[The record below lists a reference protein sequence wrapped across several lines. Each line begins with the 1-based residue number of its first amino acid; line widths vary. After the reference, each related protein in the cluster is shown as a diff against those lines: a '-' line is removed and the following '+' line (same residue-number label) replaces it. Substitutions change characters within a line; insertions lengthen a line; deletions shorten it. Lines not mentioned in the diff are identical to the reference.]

1 MVSVGDDVLRSL
13 WQGFDSLYPI
23 TGTLDDT
30 LADMVSQLR
39 LDSATMAFLTT
50 SEMSAQHEADI
61 TVGISRGTNP
71 PWGADIFVPD
81 LPAAWRILRA
91 VPAARTASKRG
102 MRLSLSGSAI
112 GALMLVPGIPG
123 YGPDAVNTG
132 VFAGLWTGF
141 AAGNKVF
148 REPLPA
154 PEPGHEWH
162 GLDADD
168 VRLLL
173 PRPPSI
179 STEPFDRPSALLAP
193 ARFIRRRGT
202 AAWSLAGD
210 FAGEI
215 RANLADPITPIL
227 ATGAVASALLGS
239 PLDAALVGS
248 VLLTNASLSAQQQLH
263 AERTLRR
270 LLAVQDPPA
279 RLRVGPLDAELSRDV
294 AADALR
300 PGDIIEIRSG
310 EVVAADA
317 RLIEADNLEVD
328 ESRLTGESLP
338 VPKTTDPTPGAP
350 LAARSGMVYA
360 GCTVVAGTGLA
371 VVTAVGRGTE
381 VRRAIELGPD
391 TTRRKSY
398 GEKSCSEEGSGEKAG
413 RQEGRNR

>member
-1 MVSVGDDVLRSL
+1 MGPTRNSL
-13 WQGFDSLYPI
+13 
-23 TGTLDDT
+23 
-30 LADMVSQLR
+30 
-39 LDSATMAFLTT
+39 
-50 SEMSAQHEADI
+50 
-61 TVGISRGTNP
+61 
-71 PWGADIFVPD
+71 
-81 LPAAWRILRA
+81 LPAAKP
-91 VPAARTASKRG
+91 VHSPA
-102 MRLSLSGSAI
+102 
-112 GALMLVPGIPG
+112 
-123 YGPDAVNTG
+123 NTP
-132 VFAGLWTGF
+132 VLT
-141 AAGNKVF
+141 
-148 REPLPA
+148 
-154 PEPGHEWH
+154 
-162 GLDADD
+162 
-168 VRLLL
+168 
-173 PRPPSI
+173 
-179 STEPFDRPSALLAP
+179 
-193 ARFIRRRGT
+193 
-202 AAWSLAGD
+202 
-210 FAGEI
+210 
-215 RANLADPITPIL
+215 TPIL

-279 RLRVGPLDAELSRDV
+279 RLRVGPLDAELSMDV